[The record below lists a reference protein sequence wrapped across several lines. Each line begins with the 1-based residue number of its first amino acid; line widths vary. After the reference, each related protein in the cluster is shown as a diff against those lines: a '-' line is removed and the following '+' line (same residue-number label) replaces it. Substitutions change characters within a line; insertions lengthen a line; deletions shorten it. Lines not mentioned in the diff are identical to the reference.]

1 MYSSSQ
7 ADNLRSALLD
17 DPIISNLTLDID
29 TSETSLLRGKKP
41 LRSLDIEDGA
51 DENTDVNDDDTLE
64 MLDALKATYAS
75 KYSTSAPHYT
85 SLGGRADTS
94 SPTNPFRLSTGSF
107 DVGERF
113 NRLLTF
119 TGMATTIGATAL
131 VVIIFWAVFEACRRF

>member
-64 MLDALKATYAS
+64 MLDALKATV
-75 KYSTSAPHYT
+75 
-85 SLGGRADTS
+85 SL
-94 SPTNPFRLSTGSF
+94 
-107 DVGERF
+107 
-113 NRLLTF
+113 LLL
-119 TGMATTIGATAL
+119 G
-131 VVIIFWAVFEACRRF
+131 

>member
-64 MLDALKATYAS
+64 MLDALKATVSLLLLSIPVRLAAS
-75 KYSTSAPHYT
+75 PLLLPFPIS
-85 SLGGRADTS
+85 S
-94 SPTNPFRLSTGSF
+94 SPSF
-107 DVGERF
+107 P
-113 NRLLTF
+113 
-119 TGMATTIGATAL
+119 
-131 VVIIFWAVFEACRRF
+131 